1 MLTEGEVTEQIY
13 LQAFCGGHVVLVFGQ
28 TSGCVPLT
36 LVQKAREELR
46 ANRRA
51 SKDDRFDEIWCVF
64 DRDNHP
70 NIKQALAE
78 ARNAGVNVAFSN
90 PCFELWLVWHL
101 EDCTAHVERN
111 VIQRRSREL
120 GLTEGK
126 HITREAIPKLE
137 NGFSAA
143 KKRAQELD
151 SRRERDGSEY
161 GSNPHSDVWRLVEVL
176 QAEA

>member
-1 MLTEGEVTEQIY
+1 MNLE
-13 LQAFCGGHVVLVFGQ
+13 FGQ

-36 LVQKAREELR
+36 LVQRAREELKANKR
-46 ANRRA
+46 AP
-51 SKDDRFDEIWCVF
+51 KDDRFDEIWCVF
-64 DRDNHP
+64 DRDDHP
-70 NIKQALAE
+70 NLRQAIGE
-78 ARNAGVNVAFSN
+78 ARDSGVRLAYSN
-90 PCFELWLVWHL
+90 SCFELWLVWHL
-101 EDCTAHVERN
+101 EDYTAHVERN

-137 NGFSAA
+137 NGFSTA
-143 KKRAQELD
+143 KKRAQEFD

-176 QAEA
+176 QTEK